1 MPHGKRH
8 AGNRN
13 LNLNRSTM
21 LSWIV
26 SALGITVDEVDIAEA
41 VRTMSNVEVTVR
53 LQTAF
58 VVEVGG

>member
-1 MPHGKRH
+1 
-8 AGNRN
+8 
-13 LNLNRSTM
+13 M